1 MKFALKLISLA
12 LVGATAGVGA
22 HELRGGAMQVLA
34 DDAAAVTDAKPSFL
48 LPEVETVNVHES
60 EDEDL
65 RNNSNNSKDN
75 GDRSQ
80 AEERIVKVDSSK
92 ELYRSP
98 NTSYK
103 SVPGHSIRG
112 ATKVLDDFDI
122 QTSPDTQIGI
132 GESMSPLIGTSW
144 TALEIAFGEEPN
156 TQQIT
161 TISHNLPITLYFDS
175 ERAYISGNTGCN
187 NYGGTLQQ
195 LSQNSF
201 TTPGGFRLTR
211 KFCRGLIG
219 EQEKNYMKFLKNRT
233 FYFKMAS
240 TEDIG
245 AELILLDEMS
255 ESEEETTREE
265 IILARF
271 RGLTE
276 DIE

>member
-22 HELRGGAMQVLA
+22 HELRGGAMVLA